1 MPPHADLDAWLAK
14 CRACEPLEEYDLKRL
29 CGMVKE
35 LLVEGIAT
43 TYDVEVIDNGLRLPT
58 MTDMTIHSKVM
69 YTVKVLR
76 GITRS
81 IPSFVKYL

>member
-1 MPPHADLDAWLAK
+1 VIDLMTDASI
-14 CRACEPLEEYDLKRL
+14 
-29 CGMVKE
+29 MVKE